1 MDVRQLSLKIAD
13 SRQKWF
19 QFQKEKN
26 DLKPQEIIP
35 PGPQDNL
42 ATEKSMLQTFFF
54 LDVDD
59 PEAVFLVMCNPS
71 IHELWVT

>member
-1 MDVRQLSLKIAD
+1 
-13 SRQKWF
+13 
-19 QFQKEKN
+19 
-26 DLKPQEIIP
+26 LKPQEIIP

-71 IHELWVT
+71 IHEL